1 MSDSL
6 SINGGRQLPPA
17 EISMHFRA
25 AEAAGHESAC
35 GLKLQ
40 HQSLDG
46 AEGAARSL
54 NKRNEDAG
62 LDKRFEA
69 YPCPFCSPSPS
80 PIIGAFYYHVGRK
93 LSDDE
98 REHFSKP
105 ESYTRRTR

>member
-1 MSDSL
+1 MQ
-6 SINGGRQLPPA
+6 SINGGRQLPPE
-17 EISMHFRA
+17 EIEMHFRA
-25 AEAAGHESAC
+25 AKAAGQESAC

-54 NKRNEDAG
+54 NRRNEAAG
-62 LDKRFEA
+62 DPKRFEA

-93 LSDDE
+93 MTDDE
-98 REHFSKP
+98 REQFRKP
-105 ESYTRRTR
+105 DGYTRHTTP